1 MRDVGRFCLAP
12 TIHSFTEE
20 ELMDALETI
29 NQYILEAAATL
40 QLSDGLTSCL
50 LTPDRQLRVE
60 IPIIRDDG
68 KLQTFVGYRV
78 QHNDA
83 RGPFKG
89 GLRYHLDVT
98 DSEVCA
104 LASLMTWKTAVVDIP
119 FGGAKG
125 GIQVDTKT
133 LSRLELERLTRRFTD
148 IIDPIIG
155 PNIDIPAP
163 DVATNEQTMAWIMD
177 QYSRRHGYSPAV
189 VTGKPVSLGGSEG
202 RGAATGYGVAIIARE
217 ASKQFGIDLH
227 GARVVI
233 QGFGKVGSH
242 AALSLRDMGAR
253 VIAISD
259 VSGGYFN
266 AEGVDLTEALR
277 LQSSQGSLQGFE
289 GATAIT
295 NAELLA
301 LECEVLIPAA
311 LEGVFTEKN
320 ADAVQA
326 RLIVEGANAPTSY
339 EADAIFESRG
349 IPVVPDLLANAG
361 GVTVSYFEW
370 VQNLQQFRWELS
382 EVNQR
387 LERRMVQGF
396 EAVKNKAQ
404 QQNSTLRRGGFLLA
418 LERVAEAT
426 RLRGF

>member
-1 MRDVGRFCLAP
+1 MN
-12 TIHSFTEE
+12 
-20 ELMDALETI
+20 ALETV
-29 NQYILEAAATL
+29 NRYVTEAAMTL
-40 QLSDGLTSCL
+40 KLDDGLMTFL

-60 IPIIRDDG
+60 IPIIRDNG
-68 KLQTFVGYRV
+68 KLEVFIGYRI
-78 QHNDA
+78 QHNDS

-89 GLRYHLDVT
+89 GLRYHPEVT

-104 LASLMTWKTAVVDIP
+104 LASLMTWKTAIVDIP

-125 GIQVDTKT
+125 GIQVDTKL
-133 LSRLELERLTRRFTD
+133 LSKLELERLTRRFTD

-177 QYSRRHGYSPAV
+177 QYSRRHGYTPAI

-202 RGAATGYGVAIIARE
+202 RGAATGLGVAFATRE
-217 ASKQFGIDLH
+217 ACRSFGIDLK

-233 QGFGKVGSH
+233 QGFGKVGTH
-242 AALSLRDMGAR
+242 TAISLRDMGAKI
-253 VIAISD
+253 IAISD
-259 VSGGYFN
+259 VSGGFVN
-266 AEGVDLTEALR
+266 TQGIDLAEALR
-277 LQSSQGSLQGFE
+277 LHAATGSIHELRDGHSV
-289 GATAIT
+289 T
-295 NAELLA
+295 NAELIA
-301 LECEVLIPAA
+301 TECDVLIPAA
-311 LEGVFTEKN
+311 LEDVFTAQN
-320 ADAVQA
+320 ADTIQTK
-326 RLIVEGANAPTSY
+326 LIVEGANAPTTF
-339 EADAIFESRG
+339 EADQIFEKRG
-349 IPVVPDLLANAG
+349 IHIVPDILANAG

-396 EAVKNKAQ
+396 QATKSKADEYRT
-404 QQNSTLRRGGFLLA
+404 TLRRGAFLLA
-418 LERVAEAT
+418 LDRVAEAT